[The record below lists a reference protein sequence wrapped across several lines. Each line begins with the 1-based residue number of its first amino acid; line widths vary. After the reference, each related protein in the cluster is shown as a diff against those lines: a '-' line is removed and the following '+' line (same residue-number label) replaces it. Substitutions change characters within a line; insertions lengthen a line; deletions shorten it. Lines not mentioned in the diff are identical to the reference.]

1 MNEIKTNK
9 APLPVGP
16 YSQAVETGNLVFV
29 SGILPINLET
39 KELEKDVRKAA
50 KLIFSHLDGILEKA
64 VVSKKQVA
72 KVGIYMTDLGNFK
85 DLNEEYANYFEG
97 LNVMPARSTIEVKA
111 LPMGSNLEMDFIV
124 QK

>member
-1 MNEIKTNK
+1 MKEIKTDK

-16 YSQAVETGNLVFV
+16 YSQAVETGNFVFV

-50 KLIFSHLDGILEKA
+50 KLIFSHLDQILEKA
-64 VVSKKQVA
+64 VVSKKQIT
-72 KVGIYMTDLGNFK
+72 KVGIYMTELKNFK
-85 DLNEEYANYFEG
+85 DLNEEYAKYFEG
-97 LNVMPARSTIEVKA
+97 LKVMPARSTIEVKG
-111 LPMGSNLEMDFIV
+111 LPMGSNIEMDFIV